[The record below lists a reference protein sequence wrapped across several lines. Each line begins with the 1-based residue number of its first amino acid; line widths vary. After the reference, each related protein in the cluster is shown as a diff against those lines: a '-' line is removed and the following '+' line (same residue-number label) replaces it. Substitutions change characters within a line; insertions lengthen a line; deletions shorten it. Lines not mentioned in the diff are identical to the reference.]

1 MEIVQACRHSSNL
14 VISAPGIALVLAAA
28 LLVAACEKKV
38 EQAERSTYRYEA
50 RGLIRRL
57 PPDHKT
63 IEVQHENIPGFM
75 PSMMMPFEVRDEKE
89 IASLK
94 LGDAISFRLNVTQ
107 RDSWIDRIQKIDAGQ
122 VHLTAPAPMVAPTSN
137 ADGQPRLHEGDP
149 MPAFHL
155 IGQDGKP
162 VTLETFHGHPLVVT
176 FVFTRC
182 PIPNFCPRMSQN
194 FAALQKAIQTS
205 SEALAATRLLSI
217 SFDPEFDTP
226 EILKQYAQHAG
237 ADPAIWTFATGTPA
251 EIHSLTS
258 SFSILVQPEA
268 GTISHSLATALIDRD
283 EKIAKIWRGNG
294 WAPGEVIT
302 ALESRP

>member
-1 MEIVQACRHSSNL
+1 MRGF
-14 VISAPGIALVLAAA
+14 APDQSTVY
-28 LLVAACEKKV
+28 V
-38 EQAERSTYRYEA
+38 EHEA
-50 RGLIRRL
+50 IL
-57 PPDHKT
+57 D
-63 IEVQHENIPGFM
+63 FM
-75 PSMMMPFEVRDEKE
+75 PAMTMPFEVRDEKE
-89 IASLK
+89 ITSLK
-94 LGDAISFRLNVTQ
+94 LGNAISFRLNVTQ

-122 VHLTAPAPMVAPTSN
+122 LHLAAPAPTIAPTSD

-155 IGQDGKP
+155 IDQDGKP
-162 VTLETFHGHPLVVT
+162 VTLETFHGHPFVVT
-176 FVFTRC
+176 FIFTRC

-205 SEALAATRLLSI
+205 PEAVATTRLLSI

-237 ADPAIWTFATGTPA
+237 ADPAIWTFATGDPP

-258 SFSILVQPEA
+258 GFSILVQPEA

-283 EKIAKIWRGNG
+283 GKIAKIWRGNG
-294 WAPGEVIT
+294 WTPG
-302 ALESRP
+302 

>member
-1 MEIVQACRHSSNL
+1 MEIAKVCRGSSCL
-14 VISAPGIALVLAAA
+14 VISAPKIALALFVAVLFAG
-28 LLVAACEKKV
+28 CGKKA
-38 EQAERSTYRYEA
+38 EQAGSSSYHYEA
-50 RGLIRRL
+50 RGVIRRL

-63 IEVQHENIPGFM
+63 IEVQHEDIPGFM

-89 IASLK
+89 INGLK

-107 RDSWIDRIQKIDAGQ
+107 RDSWIDRIQKIDTGK
-122 VHLTAPAPMVAPTSN
+122 VHLPASAPTIAPTSH

-149 MPAFHL
+149 MPTFHL
-155 IGQDGKP
+155 IDQDGKP
-162 VTLETFHGHPLVVT
+162 VTLETFRGHPFVVT
-176 FVFTRC
+176 FIFTRC

-205 SEALAATRLLSI
+205 PETVATTRLLSI
-217 SFDPEFDTP
+217 SFDPKFDTP

-237 ADPAIWTFATGTPA
+237 ADPAIWTFATGDPP

-258 SFSILVQPEA
+258 GFSILVQPEA
-268 GTISHSLATALIDRD
+268 GTISHSLATALIDR
-283 EKIAKIWRGNG
+283 EGKIANIWRGNG
-294 WAPGEVIT
+294 WLPAEVIT